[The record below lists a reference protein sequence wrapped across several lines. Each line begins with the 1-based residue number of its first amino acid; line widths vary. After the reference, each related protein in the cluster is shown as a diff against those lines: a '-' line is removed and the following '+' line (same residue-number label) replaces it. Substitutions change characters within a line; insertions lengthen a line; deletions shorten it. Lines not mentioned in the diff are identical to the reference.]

1 MERRIL
7 SLWPIQSCL
16 FLAETVNKGPIDKDG
31 TFINAEKPAETGK
44 VLKVARCFHV
54 CIGRACLI
62 KEVIV

>member
-7 SLWPIQSCL
+7 SLWPIQFCL
-16 FLAETVNKGPIDKDG
+16 FLAETVNKGPIDKNG

-54 CIGRACLI
+54 CVGRVRLI
-62 KEVIV
+62 KEIIV